1 MKTRTESARDPF
13 ALLTPLA
20 ALAAAAALIALVLLA
35 LGASP
40 ARVFAALW
48 EGAFGNWFALTDTL
62 VKSTPLVFTGLAI
75 AVAFSGSLWNIGA
88 DGQLIIGAL
97 AAGATGPMLGG
108 WPRPLG
114 IAIVLVSGAIGG
126 ALWGGVCGW
135 LRARRATSEVI
146 STIMMNFVAMQ
157 LLSWAVHGPLMEP
170 SGAYPKSVAIAP
182 AARMYMFAPPS
193 QLNPAMLLALGLALG
208 CYFFLF
214 RSTAGFEL
222 RALGRNRRAATFFG
236 VPAGA
241 VAIWAMALSGALA
254 GLGGAVQVCAI
265 THRLYEKMSPGWGY
279 EAIAVALVARLNP
292 LWIVAS
298 AIFFGALDS
307 GSQAMQRA
315 ESISPVLVQV
325 IQGLVILIL
334 LALDTPAF
342 SRLRESFRRVAETGG
357 SEESLA
363 EGGDA

>member
-1 MKTRTESARDPF
+1 M
-13 ALLTPLA
+13 LLKPLA
-20 ALAAAAALIALVLLA
+20 ALLGAVALIAIVLLA
-35 LGASP
+35 LGAAP
-40 ARVFAALW
+40 AEVFVALW
-48 EGAFGNWFALTDTL
+48 NGAFGNWLAFTNTL
-62 VKSTPLVFTGLAI
+62 VKSTPLVFTGLAV
-75 AVAFSGSLWNIGA
+75 AVAFSGSLWNIGV
-88 DGQLIIGAL
+88 DGQLTVGAL
-97 AAGATGPMLGG
+97 AAGAVGPTLAG

-114 IAIVLVSGAIGG
+114 ITLVLAAGATGG
-126 ALWGGVCGW
+126 ALWAGVCGW

-146 STIMMNFVAMQ
+146 STVMMNFVAMQ

-193 QLNPAMLLALGLALG
+193 RLNPAVPLAAGLAIG

-214 RSTAGFEL
+214 RTTVGFEL

-236 VPAGA
+236 IPTGR

-254 GLGGAVQVCAI
+254 GLGGAVQVSAI

-292 LWIVAS
+292 LWIVVS
-298 AIFFGALDS
+298 AILFGALDS

-315 ESISPVLVQV
+315 EGISPVLVLV
-325 IQGLVILIL
+325 IQGMVILIL

-342 SRLRESFRRVAETGG
+342 ARLRESFGRVAEDNG
-357 SEESLA
+357 SEESA
-363 EGGDA
+363 REGSDA